1 MPIKVF
7 KMTPPPEIIWD
18 LLEEIC
24 FKEKDFYIVNY
35 ESYKKMFYLEMEDYL
50 FYNLL
55 EYYNEV
61 HYPYIENDLNY
72 RGFLTVIR
80 QVCKENSV
88 PCIYDCINESGY
100 FKQFYRVAC
109 PP

>member
-55 EYYNEV
+55 EYFILDIYTNCSSI
-61 HYPYIENDLNY
+61 PYY
-72 RGFLTVIR
+72 KFFHKFIR
-80 QVCKENSV
+80 
-88 PCIYDCINESGY
+88 
-100 FKQFYRVAC
+100 
-109 PP
+109 